1 MENNKLLIIDDD
13 PDLLLSLKTILE
25 KEHYIVFTA
34 KSKTEGISLLSEK
47 SPDLIILD
55 IMMETDLQGYYMLD
69 ELRRNSKSAEL
80 PIIIYSGMADA
91 IGVNFRSAVED
102 ENLHSNVAFVDKADD
117 LDELLLK
124 IKKFLKSVVT

>member
-13 PDLLLSLKTILE
+13 PDILISLKTILE
-25 KEHYIVFTA
+25 KENYIVFTA
-34 KSKTEGISLLSEK
+34 NSKAEGISLISEK

-69 ELRRNSKSAEL
+69 ELRRNSKAAEI

-91 IGVNFRSAVED
+91 IGVNFRSAVEN
-102 ENLHSNVAFVDKADD
+102 ENLHPNVAFVDKADD

-124 IKKFLKSVVT
+124 IKEFLKSVVT

>member
-1 MENNKLLIIDDD
+1 MEKNKLLIIDDD
-13 PDLLLSLKTILE
+13 PDLLISLKAILE
-25 KEHYIVFTA
+25 KENYIVFTA
-34 KSKTEGISLLSEK
+34 LSKDEGISMLSEK
-47 SPDLIILD
+47 SPDLLILD

-69 ELRRNSKSAEL
+69 ELRSNDVFTEI

-102 ENLHSNVAFVDKADD
+102 ENLHPNVAFVDKADD

-124 IKKFLKSVVT
+124 IKEFLKSIVA